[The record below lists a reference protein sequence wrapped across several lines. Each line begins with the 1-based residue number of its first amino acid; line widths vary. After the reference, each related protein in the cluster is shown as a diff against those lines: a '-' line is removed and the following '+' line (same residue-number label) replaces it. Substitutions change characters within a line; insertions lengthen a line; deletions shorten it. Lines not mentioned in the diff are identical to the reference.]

1 MTICIIS
8 NSAKLFTL
16 KQLSHFKV
24 KIFDFTVTKKCYADA
39 CTELEDVARLQP
51 LQHGM
56 SNKACAEI
64 HLKYNAGQTSIE
76 ETDMPQY
83 KAPLRD
89 MQFVLHELLNAEDH
103 YAKLPAFQENVSR
116 ELVDQYLEA
125 AADFCEN
132 ELSPLN
138 QVGDREGCTWNDG
151 VVTTPTGFK
160 EAYQKYIELG
170 FPSLSAEEQYGGQGL
185 PVSLGNVISEM
196 VGTANWAWGMYPGL
210 SHGAVRTLE
219 HHGSDEQ
226 KATYLPKLVSGEW
239 TGTMCLTESHAGSD
253 LGIIRT
259 KAEPQADGSY
269 AISGEKIFISAGEHD
284 MAENIVHIVLARLPG
299 APKGTK
305 GISLFIVPKFN
316 LNADG
321 SLGERNG
328 VRCGSIEHKMGIH
341 GNATCVINFDNAK
354 GFLIGPENRGLNC
367 MFTFM
372 NTARIGTAI
381 QGLSASEGSFQG
393 ALAYAKDRLA
403 MRSLSGPKAPEKEA
417 DPIIVHPAVRNMLLT
432 QKAFAEGGRALVY
445 LLSLHADIVEQGATE
460 EERKFS
466 DNILSLLTPIAKAFL
481 TETGSESAKHGVQVF
496 GGHGFISEHGMEQ
509 IVRDTRISCLYEGT
523 TEIQAIDLLGR
534 KVLGTQGAML
544 KDFTKIIHKFAEAN
558 KDNAAMQ
565 EFVEPLAALNK
576 EWGDLTM
583 QIGMRAMQNPEEVG
597 AAAVDYMYFSGYVTL
612 AYLWARMAL
621 VAQEALA
628 AGTTDVDF
636 YNAKV
641 ATARFYFKKIL
652 PRVRSHVDVI
662 ATGVEPLFALDAE
675 HFAF

>member
-1 MTICIIS
+1 
-8 NSAKLFTL
+8 
-16 KQLSHFKV
+16 
-24 KIFDFTVTKKCYADA
+24 
-39 CTELEDVARLQP
+39 
-51 LQHGM
+51 
-56 SNKACAEI
+56 
-64 HLKYNAGQTSIE
+64 
-76 ETDMPQY
+76 MPQY

-89 MQFVLHELLNAEDH
+89 MQFVLHELLNAEEH
-103 YAKLPAFQENVSR
+103 YAKLPDFQGNVSR

-185 PVSLGNVISEM
+185 PNSLGIAISEM
-196 VGTANWAWGMYPGL
+196 VGSSNWAWGMYPGL

-226 KATYLPKLVSGEW
+226 KNTYLPNLVSGVW

-259 KAEPQADGSY
+259 KAEPNADGSY

-284 MAENIVHIVLARLPG
+284 MAENIIHIVLARLPG

-305 GISLFIVPKFN
+305 GISLFIVPKFHV
-316 LNADG
+316 NADG
-321 SLGERNG
+321 TVGERNA

-341 GNATCVINFDNAK
+341 GNATCVINFDQAK
-354 GFLIGPENRGLNC
+354 GYLIGPENRGLNC

-372 NTARIGTAI
+372 NTARIGTAV
-381 QGLSASEGSFQG
+381 QGLAASESSFQG
-393 ALAYAKDRLA
+393 ALTYAKERLA

-445 LLSLHADIVEQGATE
+445 LLAQYADIVEKGETE
-460 EERKFS
+460 EERKFA

-509 IVRDTRISCLYEGT
+509 IVRDTRIACLYEGT
-523 TEIQAIDLLGR
+523 TEIQALDLLGR
-534 KVLGTQGAML
+534 KVLQTQGAML
-544 KDFTKIIHKFAEAN
+544 RDFTKIVHKFVEAN
-558 KDNAAMQ
+558 KDNAAMK

-583 QIGMRAMQNPEEVG
+583 QIGMRAMQNPDEVG
-597 AAAVDYMYFSGYVTL
+597 AAAVDYLYFAGYVTL

-621 VAQEALA
+621 VAQEKLA
-628 AGTTDVDF
+628 EGTTDVDF

-641 ATARFYFKKIL
+641 TTARFYFKKIL

-662 ATGVEPLFALDAE
+662 AGGLDPLMSLDAE